1 MATRTSHVLISGVVQ
16 GVGYRAW
23 VEREA
28 TVRQLSGWV
37 RNRRSGAVE
46 AVFSGAAADV
56 AAMLAACSTGPRLA
70 RVSAVEAKD
79 WDEAETGPFRVLPSD

>member
-28 TVRQLSGWV
+28 MARRLSGWV

-46 AVFSGAAADV
+46 AVFSGAATDV
-56 AAMLAACSTGPRLA
+56 ADMLAACSTGPRLA
-70 RVSAVEAKD
+70 RVSAVEAQD
-79 WDEAETGPFRVLPSD
+79 REEAETGPFRVLPSA